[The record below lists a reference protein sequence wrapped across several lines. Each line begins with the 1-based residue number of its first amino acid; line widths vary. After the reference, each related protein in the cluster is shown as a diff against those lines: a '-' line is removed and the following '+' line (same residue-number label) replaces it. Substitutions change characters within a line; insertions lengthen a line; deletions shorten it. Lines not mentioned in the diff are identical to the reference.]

1 MAPKSSQRSQRY
13 VQRSLILVLIF
24 TWSVWFW
31 KNDIA
36 ATLHSIPDHS
46 TRPTLPGPSH
56 PSESEEGVNL
66 PIPATTT
73 KASFKPAQGDLPPE
87 YSALSEDQQQCEDI
101 YGNSYIRNIAKTSQ
115 ENCGGNSLSFLHCFY
130 GQRLWNRWVPW
141 KKDPL
146 CLAQGVSFVPTAPVF
161 SPGYKGAEF
170 EMQCERQNFDQ
181 DLISDYWGDTGVGNT
196 LKTWAFHGQQDIHSC
211 NKQNSTDDWI
221 VLVRRETGDQQ
232 NIWHQLM
239 QISQARHTIDA
250 LQTAVNAETGQP
262 WLSSEDASR
271 VQVVFDDD
279 RHHALEDLWQ
289 IVGKAPIRT
298 SDLIPGTCYGNVI
311 VPMPGSSSP
320 FWSAL
325 IGNMKQA
332 CYRQTLLDT
341 LVKRVFKHYGVEP
354 RSSADIR
361 EHLTIT
367 IVNRAENR
375 KFINL
380 DNWVTALKVR
390 HPDFNIDVVDF
401 ATMSFVDQIRF
412 VQTTDIL
419 VGHHGA
425 AMTHTMFMAPE
436 SAVVEILPPYFLQ
449 RGFRSLGR
457 MRGLQY
463 FTGQSIWEE
472 VYNNVTRGEPLP
484 EGWSPPE
491 EHEGWQKREWTYMLD
506 ENFLAL
512 VDGAVR
518 SQLNR
523 LNSDERRTI

>member
-1 MAPKSSQRSQRY
+1 MASNSSQRSQRY
-13 VQRSLILVLIF
+13 IQRSLVLLLIL
-24 TWSVWFW
+24 TWSFWFW
-31 KNDIA
+31 RKHNT
-36 ATLHSIPDHS
+36 ATLDSAPDP
-46 TRPTLPGPSH
+46 PTLPVLPSPSH
-56 PSESEEGVNL
+56 PSNPQEAANL
-66 PIPATTT
+66 PVEVTTT
-73 KASFKPAQGDLPPE
+73 DASFKPPEADLPPE

-101 YGNSYIRNIAKTSQ
+101 YGNSYIKNIAKTSVN
-115 ENCGGNSLSFLHCFY
+115 NCDDNSLSALHCFY

-146 CLAQGVSFVPTAPVF
+146 CLAQGVNFVPTTPVF
-161 SPGYKGAEF
+161 SPEYEGAEF
-170 EMQCERQNFDQ
+170 EMQCAKQNFDQ

-196 LKTWAFHGQQDIHSC
+196 LKTWKFQGQQDTSGC

-221 VLVRRETGDQQ
+221 ILVRRETSDQQ

-262 WLSSEDASR
+262 WLSIEDAGR
-271 VQVVFDDD
+271 VQVVFDDN
-279 RHHALEDLWQ
+279 RHHALEDLWK
-289 IVGKAPIRT
+289 IVGKGPIRT
-298 SDLIPGTCYGNVI
+298 SDLVPGTCYGNVI

-332 CYRQTLLDT
+332 CYRQTLLNT
-341 LVKRVFKHYGVEP
+341 LVDRVFKHYGVEP
-354 RSSADIR
+354 RSSGDIH

-367 IVNRAENR
+367 IVDRAGTR
-375 KFINL
+375 KFINFQS
-380 DNWVTALKVR
+380 WVATLRAR

-401 ATMSFVDQIRF
+401 ATMSFADQLRL
-412 VQTTDIL
+412 VQRTDVL

-425 AMTHTMFMAPE
+425 AMTHILFMAPE
-436 SAVVEILPPYFLQ
+436 SAVVEVLPPYFLQ

-463 FTGQSIWEE
+463 FTGRCMWEE
-472 VYNNVTRGEPLP
+472 EYNNVTRGEPLP
-484 EGWSPPE
+484 DGWSPPE
-491 EHEGWQKREWTYMLD
+491 EHEGWKDREWTYMLD
-506 ENFLAL
+506 EDFLAL

-523 LNSDERRTI
+523 LNSDESP